1 MTLETTS
8 ENVGKDQ
15 VKLTVEVPESELKG
29 PISAAYKRWAAEI
42 KVPGFRKGKVPR
54 QLIDAR
60 VGPEVV
66 REEALRD
73 ALPDFYREAL
83 AAESLEAIAPPEI
96 EVTTFETGS
105 PLVFEATV
113 DVRPEIEL
121 PAFGDVHIE
130 APPTEVTDEDIDE
143 QLERLRDRFAE
154 LEPVSREARR
164 GDHVVI
170 DLKGYRNGEPVE
182 GASAPDYLYEVGSG
196 LGPPSLDDELQNEK
210 AGAILKFTDSIQ
222 QGPDGGP
229 EDLQFT
235 VLLKEV
241 KTKKLPPLDDEFA
254 KKVGELGSMDELRDD
269 LRERLAE
276 VKYNTVMEEVRSRA
290 LNAFVDAA
298 TLEPPEKLVES
309 EFEHR
314 LQHIEADLKRAG
326 MTLDQYAGQSGT
338 TELEIRGDLRS
349 QAGRSVQA
357 ELLLEEV
364 ARTEGIEVTQEDIG
378 LEIAYVAARS
388 QQDPKDVAEQLVAQ
402 QRLGALAADILRRKA
417 LDRIVEAIDIANRP
431 EPRPLPTTETVEDGD
446 TEGEEGAPV
455 GYGEAEETA
464 EVVPTDH

>member
-1 MTLETTS
+1 MTLATTS
-8 ENVGKDQ
+8 ERIGKDQ

-29 PISAAYKRWAAEI
+29 AINAAYKRWAGEI

-73 ALPDFYREAL
+73 ALPDLYRAAL
-83 AAESLEAIAPPEI
+83 QAESLEAIAPPDI
-96 EVTTFETGS
+96 EVTSFEEGS

-113 DVRPEIEL
+113 DVRPEVAL
-121 PAFGDVHIE
+121 PRYADVHIE
-130 APPTEVTDEDIDE
+130 APSTEVTEEDIDE
-143 QLERLRDRFAE
+143 QLEQLRDRFAE
-154 LEPVSREARR
+154 LETASREARR

-182 GASAPDYLYEVGSG
+182 GASAPDYLYEVGSK
-196 LGPPSLDDELQNEK
+196 LGPPSLDDELQGER
-210 AGAILKFTDSIQ
+210 AGAILKFTDTVAS
-222 QGPDGGP
+222 GDGGAP

-241 KTKKLPPLDDEFA
+241 KTKKLPPLDAEFA
-254 KKVGELGSMDELRDD
+254 KTVGEFDSMDELRDD
-269 LRERLAE
+269 LRERLAD
-276 VKYNTVMEEVRSRA
+276 VKYGSVMEEVRSKA
-290 LNAFVDAA
+290 LTAFVDAA
-298 TLEPPEKLVES
+298 DLGPPEKLVES

-314 LQHIEADLKRAG
+314 LDHIEDDLKRAG

-338 TELEIRGDLRS
+338 TELEIRADLRA
-349 QAGRSVQA
+349 QAARSVKA

-364 ARTEGIEVTQEDIG
+364 ARTEGIEVTQDDIG
-378 LEIAYVAARS
+378 LEIAYAAARS
-388 QQDPKDVAEQLVAQ
+388 GQEPKAVAEQLVAQ

-417 LDRIVEAIDIANRP
+417 LDHIVESIDVENRP
-431 EPRPLPTTETVEDGD
+431 EPRVPPTVEAVDD
-446 TEGEEGAPV
+446 
-455 GYGEAEETA
+455 GEAPAEGDDASETA

>member
-1 MTLETTS
+1 
-8 ENVGKDQ
+8 
-15 VKLTVEVPESELKG
+15 
-29 PISAAYKRWAAEI
+29 
-42 KVPGFRKGKVPR
+42 
-54 QLIDAR
+54 
-60 VGPEVV
+60 
-66 REEALRD
+66 
-73 ALPDFYREAL
+73 
-83 AAESLEAIAPPEI
+83 
-96 EVTTFETGS
+96 
-105 PLVFEATV
+105 
-113 DVRPEIEL
+113 
-121 PAFGDVHIE
+121 
-130 APPTEVTDEDIDE
+130 
-143 QLERLRDRFAE
+143 
-154 LEPVSREARR
+154 VSRAALR

-210 AGAILKFTDSIQ
+210 AGAILKFTDTIQ
-222 QGPDGGP
+222 QGPEGGP

-254 KKVGELGSMDELRDD
+254 KTVGEFDSLDELRDD

-276 VKYNTVMEEVRSRA
+276 VKYQTVMEEVRSRA

-298 TLEPPEKLVES
+298 SLEPPEKLLES

-314 LQHIEADLKRAG
+314 LHHIEDDLKRGG

-338 TELEIRGDLRS
+338 TELEIRADLRS

-388 QQDPKDVAEQLVAQ
+388 QQDPKAVAEQLVAQ

-417 LDRIVEAIDIANRP
+417 LDRIVEAIEIANRP
-431 EPRPLPTTETVEDGD
+431 EPRPLPTTETVSDD
-446 TEGEEGAPV
+446 EETQVGAAD
-455 GYGEAEETA
+455 AEETA